1 MSFHAALL
9 LLHVLGATVWT
20 GGHLVL
26 CVSVLPVALRARD
39 PEPVRRFEAA
49 YERIGLPALL
59 LQVGTGFGLAHA
71 LLPPP
76 AALLVESPVTRLVWT
91 KLALLA
97 ATVLLAAH
105 ARLSIIPR
113 LDAAR
118 LPVLGVHIVAVTLI
132 AVGFVVAGLGLR
144 TGLFA

>member
-1 MSFHAALL
+1 MSLYAILL
-9 LLHVLGATVWT
+9 VLHVLGATVWT

-26 CVSVLPVALRARD
+26 CVAVLPGALRGRD

-59 LQVGTGFGLAHA
+59 LQVGTGLGLAHVLLPSAGA
-71 LLPPP
+71 LL
-76 AALLVESPVTRLVWT
+76 ADSPLARLVWA

-97 ATVLLAAH
+97 ATVLLAVH
-105 ARLSIIPR
+105 ARLTIIPR

-118 LPVLGVHIVAVTLI
+118 LPLLAVHIVAVTL
-132 AVGFVVAGLGLR
+132 ASVAFVVAGLGVR
-144 TGLFA
+144 TGLFG

>member
-59 LQVGTGFGLAHA
+59 LQVGTGIGLAHA
-71 LLPPP
+71 LLPSP